1 MRNGFWKKVNNLNTG
16 KELGANMAY
25 SIRLL
30 LVVLAVLFFGL
41 QYKAWFSDVGY
52 LEVVRLSE
60 EVESQKL
67 KLNLL
72 SRKNAGLASEV
83 IIYKEGGEALE
94 SRARSDLGMV
104 KKDETFY
111 LINDL

>member
-1 MRNGFWKKVNNLNTG
+1 
-16 KELGANMAY
+16 MAY

-72 SRKNAGLASEV
+72 SRKNA
-83 IIYKEGGEALE
+83 
-94 SRARSDLGMV
+94 
-104 KKDETFY
+104 
-111 LINDL
+111 

>member
-1 MRNGFWKKVNNLNTG
+1 MVD
-16 KELGANMAY
+16 